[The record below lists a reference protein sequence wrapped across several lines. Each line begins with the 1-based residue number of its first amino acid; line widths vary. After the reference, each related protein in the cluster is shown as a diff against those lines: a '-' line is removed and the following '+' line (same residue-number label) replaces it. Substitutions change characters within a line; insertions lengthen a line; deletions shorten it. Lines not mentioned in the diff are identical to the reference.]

1 MRALLTL
8 SMVAVAIALAGC
20 AQDGTPTSTGN
31 SGSIDSFVRNLFG
44 SKNEDQTPAA
54 DNEAPSE
61 PSANKTKP
69 ANSTPKHPAVAA
81 ARVRPA
87 KHQAEPANKK
97 PAIALAPKPPAKRQG
112 SAEPQS
118 RPESKTPH
126 LLSGAAP
133 TAPVESLDNS
143 FSSPRQP

>member
-1 MRALLTL
+1 
-8 SMVAVAIALAGC
+8 MVAVAIALAGC
-20 AQDGTPTSTGN
+20 AQDGTPISTGD

-44 SKNEDQTPAA
+44 SKNEDQTPVA
-54 DNEAPSE
+54 DNEAPGE
-61 PSANKTKP
+61 PSVNKTKP
-69 ANSTPKHPAVAA
+69 ADSTPKHPVVAA
-81 ARVRPA
+81 ARARPA

-97 PAIALAPKPPAKRQG
+97 PAVALAAKPPPKRQA
-112 SAEPQS
+112 SAEPQR

-133 TAPVESLDNS
+133 TAPVESFDNS